1 MNNVDGSD
9 KDDNE
14 EKEEEATSGE
24 DDKAEFSGDYQSV
37 ESMLHWAIHCLSHA
51 FMNRFSCW
59 RVKYSLWCPMC
70 RAYLHQT

>member
-24 DDKAEFSGDYQSV
+24 DDKAKFSEWLSV
-37 ESMLHWAIHCLSHA
+37 CWVNATLGNSLPVPCLHE
-51 FMNRFSCW
+51 
-59 RVKYSLWCPMC
+59 
-70 RAYLHQT
+70 

>member
-24 DDKAEFSGDYQSV
+24 DDKAKFS
-37 ESMLHWAIHCLSHA
+37 E
-51 FMNRFSCW
+51 
-59 RVKYSLWCPMC
+59 
-70 RAYLHQT
+70 